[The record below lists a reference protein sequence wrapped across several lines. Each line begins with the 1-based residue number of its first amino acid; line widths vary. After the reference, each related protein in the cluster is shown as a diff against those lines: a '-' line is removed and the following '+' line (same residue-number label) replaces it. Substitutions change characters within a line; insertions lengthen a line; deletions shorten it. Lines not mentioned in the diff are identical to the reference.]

1 MSAVWPC
8 VACCHVK
15 HMLLGRSAVVMLLG
29 ASADVLAAVQA
40 LLLVV
45 NAGLAKHVTSFA
57 LTNECSWQEDQSLP
71 SNQQHNA
78 TVCRHDFQ
86 ARLHDAQ
93 EVYAAAERVVRQSCQ
108 QDWLLQPHI
117 SDIQEYRYDHLSLH
131 TWHGLG
137 KARFYYHRRNTFHLC
152 MLAKTL

>member
-1 MSAVWPC
+1 M
-8 VACCHVK
+8 ACCHMK
-15 HMLLGRSAVVMLLG
+15 HVLSGTSADVMLFGASADVMLFG

-71 SNQQHNA
+71 PNQQHNA
-78 TVCRHDFQ
+78 TVCQHDFR
-86 ARLHDAQ
+86 AMLHDAH

-108 QDWLLQPHI
+108 QDWLLQPYI
-117 SDIQEYRYDHLSLH
+117 PDIQEYRYDHMS
-131 TWHGLG
+131 TWHDLCKSGFHHPAC
-137 KARFYYHRRNTFHLC
+137 KSYHLC
-152 MLAKTL
+152 TLAMT